1 MKEIL
6 LTTLRNKETTRSA
19 FREVSRKL
27 GVILAAETSY
37 TLEKETLTIETP
49 LANCQGH
56 KLKNRVIL
64 IPILRAGLALLP
76 PFLDLFPEAEVG
88 FIGVRRDENTAV
100 PHLYYQN
107 LPKISQD
114 DDVLI
119 LEPMMAT
126 GNSIELVIACLK
138 RQKIQE
144 NKITVC
150 SLIAAPESTA
160 QLKKQ
165 NPAVR
170 IILIQEDEK
179 LNDHYFIVPG
189 LGDFGDR
196 YFGIEA

>member
-1 MKEIL
+1 MKKIL

-19 FREVSRKL
+19 FREATRKL
-27 GVILAAETSY
+27 GMILAAETSY
-37 TLEKETLTIETP
+37 VLEKENLTIETP
-49 LANCQGH
+49 LADCQGYQ
-56 KLKNRVIL
+56 LKNRVIL
-64 IPILRAGLALLP
+64 LPVLRAGLALLP

-88 FIGVRRDENTAV
+88 FFGVRRDEHTAV

-119 LEPMMAT
+119 LEPMIAT
-126 GNSIELVIACLK
+126 GNSIELVLDRLK
-138 RQKIQE
+138 HQKIQE
-144 NKITVC
+144 NKIVIC
-150 SLIAAPESTA
+150 SLIAAPESIA

-165 NPAVR
+165 SPGVR
-170 IILIQEDEK
+170 IILIQEDKK
-179 LNDHYFIVPG
+179 LNDLYFIVPG